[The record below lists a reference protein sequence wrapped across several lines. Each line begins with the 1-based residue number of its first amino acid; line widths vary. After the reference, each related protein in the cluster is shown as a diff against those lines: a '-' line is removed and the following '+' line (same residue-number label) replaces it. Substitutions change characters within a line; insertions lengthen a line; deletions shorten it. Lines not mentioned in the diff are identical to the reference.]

1 MNYEVFISYSRKDSD
16 VAKRICNAFD
26 SAGISYFI
34 DKQGIG
40 GGFEFPVVLAEA
52 IIECKVVLF
61 LASKNS
67 YDSKFTNAELT
78 FAFNE
83 KPKNS
88 VLPYIIDG
96 STMPP
101 ALRFVFSSINWRTI
115 ESHPI
120 EPTLVD
126 DILKLLGRTRGVA
139 TPTIID
145 KSREEAARKAREETE
160 RKAREEAERK
170 AREEVAR
177 KAREEAERKAREE
190 AERKA
195 REEAERKA
203 REEAA
208 RKAREEAARKAR
220 EEAERKAREE
230 AARKAREEAARK
242 AREEA
247 ERRAREEA
255 ERKAR
260 EEAAR
265 KAREEA
271 EREARERAERV
282 ARMKKYS
289 VGDYYND
296 GVREG
301 VVFEVSAEGCRGK
314 IVSLRKSAEML
325 KWASDAAE
333 YKRLI
338 GADSETNGAYN
349 MAKVK
354 TISGWRDKYPA
365 FAWCADL
372 GEGWYLPSKKE
383 LHILYNS
390 RIILRSKL
398 ADNILD
404 EYWSSTEPNGQ
415 SGDYFNAW
423 VCSWYYSHDSYSY
436 RKYTEHFVR
445 AVATFGE
452 DILEDDIRVFV
463 EMERKAREEVERKVR
478 EAERNARE
486 EAERKAQ
493 NKKYNIGDYYNDGVR
508 EGVVFEVTADGRH
521 GKIVSM
527 TESIEPLQWSSD
539 SAEQKHLI
547 GADSETDGAY
557 NMAKVKTISGWRD
570 KYPAFKWCADLGE
583 GWYLPSIEELLTIY
597 KNKERLIL
605 NLTGKLF
612 TYGSYWSSTE
622 DSYQYSSGEFCAW
635 YMNRG
640 YTNRNNKNNRYNHVR
655 AVSAF

>member
-1 MNYEVFISYSRKDSD
+1 MQDFFATFVQLFPNGMNHEVFISYSRKDTD

-34 DKQGIG
+34 DKQGIS

-139 TPTIID
+139 TPTITD
-145 KSREEAARKAREETE
+145 KSREEAARKAREE
-160 RKAREEAERK
+160 AER
-170 AREEVAR
+170 R
-177 KAREEAERKAREE
+177 AREEAERKAREE

-208 RKAREEAARKAR
+208 
-220 EEAERKAREE
+220 
-230 AARKAREEAARK
+230 
-242 AREEA
+242 
-247 ERRAREEA
+247 
-255 ERKAR
+255 
-260 EEAAR
+260 
-265 KAREEA
+265 
-271 EREARERAERV
+271 REARERAERV

-314 IVSLRKSAEML
+314 IVSLRKSAEKL

-338 GADSETNGAYN
+338 GADSETDGAYN

-390 RIILRSKL
+390 GIILRSKL
-398 ADNILD
+398 ADDIHD

-423 VCSWYYSHDSYSY
+423 VCSWHYSHDSYGY
-436 RKYTEHFVR
+436 RKYTEQFVR
-445 AVATFGE
+445 AVATYGE

-463 EMERKAREEVERKVR
+463 EMERKAREEVERKAR

-527 TESIEPLQWSSD
+527 TESTEPLQWSSD

-605 NLTGKLF
+605 NLTKKLF